1 MRRTL
6 PSSVPRSSDPV
17 AQRILASAR
26 THFLAHGFRGV
37 TMSELAAEIGMSKK
51 TLYAHFPSKSAL
63 VEAVINSKISAAEA
77 DLVQIASNS
86 AFTFPEVLRHLLSRM
101 QEHVK
106 EIQPTFVRDMSKEAP
121 ELIEQLM
128 ARRRKLIHR
137 TFGKL
142 LAAGREAGAI
152 REDIPIDFLIEI
164 LIGATE
170 AIVNPE
176 RLAARG
182 ELPGECFPSIIAVFL
197 HGVLTETGR
206 KNV

>member
-1 MRRTL
+1 
-6 PSSVPRSSDPV
+6 
-17 AQRILASAR
+17 
-26 THFLAHGFRGV
+26 
-37 TMSELAAEIGMSKK
+37 
-51 TLYAHFPSKSAL
+51 
-63 VEAVINSKISAAEA
+63 
-77 DLVQIASNS
+77 
-86 AFTFPEVLRHLLSRM
+86 M
-101 QEHVK
+101 QQHVK
-106 EIQPTFVRDMSKEAP
+106 EIQPTFIRDMSKEAP

-128 ARRRKLIHR
+128 ARRRKLIYR

-164 LIGATE
+164 LMGATE

-182 ELPGECFPSIIAVFL
+182 ELPAECFPPIIAVFL
-197 HGVLTETGR
+197 NGVLTETGR